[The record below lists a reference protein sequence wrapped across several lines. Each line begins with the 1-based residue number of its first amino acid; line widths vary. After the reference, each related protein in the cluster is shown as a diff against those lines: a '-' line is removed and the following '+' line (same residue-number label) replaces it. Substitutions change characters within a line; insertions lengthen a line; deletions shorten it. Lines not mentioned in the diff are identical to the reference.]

1 MSRQR
6 VAAEARRGKAES
18 AKTFARTT
26 AAVFAS
32 ACLAVAYVPAAS
44 YAAAGDN
51 EAVETET
58 GAVDAGDGWVLD
70 WEAEE
75 GEGGWEAAVTGLDE
89 SSSGSGEL
97 SIPKSVEL
105 DDGTTATVTEIG
117 EEAFNECDE
126 LTGIDIPDT
135 VVVIGA
141 KAFRESGLASIS
153 IPASVAYIPY
163 FCFWSCDDL
172 AEVTFEGS
180 SLEYIGYKSFY
191 GCSSLEEITIPALKG
206 DTYESVRYTG
216 GSVMT
221 GPRTYRLGEECLFDC
236 ASLSRVVFLAGGDTE
251 NYLLSSDEGGT
262 SISYLG
268 ANASDLQVITYVKD
282 LNLFSDM
289 SSSGEETTTGTM
301 YYAVNF
307 YESERAYEADED
319 GTGASYTA
327 VYASGTNIYDM
338 LYDADA
344 VADSMSE
351 STGTM
356 PELRDGYVWGVS
368 DSALTGE
375 DSTLSNCVD
384 VYPVLHDN
392 LDYAWFSVPS
402 IVYCDSEG
410 VPDLSEV
417 ALLAA
422 DGTEIGKRSYKYV
435 YLQVAQT
442 MSADGEGG
450 MESGGDSSGQEA
462 GGRED
467 GGESGSEEGGQEGGD
482 QQGGGEMSAQGG
494 DMEGAG
500 EEDGDE
506 SGEDASGQEGGEESS
521 GESGGQAPSGG
532 EEGGQGGESGDEMSG
547 QGGEEGGQQGG
558 EFGGEEGGQQ
568 GGEEAGEGETSGQE
582 DGQAPQS
589 GEDGGQ
595 EGGEMS
601 GQEGGGGSDSAESGS
616 AESGGQESGSTYTK
630 VKAGQSWEAG
640 SYQVYA
646 LGLGNAVGTC
656 TGEESEDSPTGYT
669 GTSFTVSDGGNVSV
683 STTYTNSNRAS
694 TIGSLALATDGVMTG
709 DIEFVTVASSESWQD
724 CLVAAGLAGVSG
736 GQAFFTDGEDTDDH
750 LYSAIAGCGTSKVY
764 VIGGETAVGSS
775 VMDRLE
781 EVLEVKNGSI
791 SSLAEPYASDPEAL
805 SLFIYEK
812 SHNTF
817 EDYDYEWGDVAVV
830 ASPTQSL
837 ASMSATAYVWKS
849 AAPVFFTDENGELS
863 GDAMSD
869 IASGGFSK
877 VVILGPVSYVS
888 TSMAEVIEESTGV
901 EVERMA
907 KGTGAYAASIDAQDY
922 FDAEFSAQGGE
933 ASEDGEAGEGE
944 EAEEGQEAGEGGQE
958 TGGGQEAGSGDS
970 GSEEDDSQQGQEGG
984 EQAQGGEANDDQ
996 AQGGDASSGQA
1007 EGGDASGQQGG
1018 DMGGGDMSGG
1028 QGGDM
1033 GGDMMGTGSAGV
1045 SETIVVVP
1053 ASDSATVAAAA
1064 QYAATA
1070 GASLRTVAS
1079 SADVKKLVES
1089 LDSIASDANIT
1100 IELAGDFTDVDEAL
1114 ENSSST
1120 TVSALI
1126 ASAAYDEG
1134 VSTEIGAG
1142 DTIEEGGVL
1151 YRVASSSEVTALGLA
1166 EDGMRAVHIGSIER
1180 GETTYEV
1187 ASVAAGAFED
1197 EGALKKASVEAT
1209 TVGPRAFSGC
1219 GELVSVEVDA
1229 DEVDASAFQGCGSL
1243 KTATVSATT
1252 LGTSAFQGC
1261 SALESIDLKSKSL
1274 DLISASAFQGCENL
1288 TSIVVK
1294 SRKIGEVGVNAFAG
1308 TPDEGVTVKV
1318 PLLKGGSYKEMF
1330 TATGLSD
1337 SATYKQA
1344 LLF

>member
-26 AAVFAS
+26 VAMFAS

-58 GAVDAGDGWVLD
+58 GTVDAGDGWVLD

-75 GEGGWEAAVTGLDE
+75 GEGGWEVAVTGLDE

-236 ASLSRVVFLAGGDTE
+236 ASLSKVVFLAGGDTE

-289 SSSGEETTTGTM
+289 SSSDEGTTTGTM

-307 YESERAYEADED
+307 YESERAYETDDD
-319 GTGASYTA
+319 GTGAAYTA

-351 STGTM
+351 SSGTM

-417 ALLAA
+417 SLLAA

-442 MSADGEGG
+442 MSAGGEGG
-450 MESGGDSSGQEA
+450 MESGGDASGQEA

-467 GGESGSEEGGQEGGD
+467 GGESGGEEGGQEGGD

-506 SGEDASGQEGGEESS
+506 SGEDASGQEGGEEGF

-547 QGGEEGGQQGG
+547 QGNEEGGQQGG

-568 GGEEAGEGETSGQE
+568 GGEEAGE
-582 DGQAPQS
+582 
-589 GEDGGQ
+589 
-595 EGGEMS
+595 MS
-601 GQEGGGGSDSAESGS
+601 GQEGGQEGGGDSDSSESGS
-616 AESGGQESGSTYTK
+616 AGSGGQESGSTYTK

-669 GTSFTVSDGGNVSV
+669 GTSFTVSDGGSVSV
-683 STTYTNSNRAS
+683 STTYANSNRAS

-901 EVERMA
+901 EVERTA

-922 FDAEFSAQGGE
+922 FDAEFSV
-933 ASEDGEAGEGE
+933 EDGETPEDGETGEGV
-944 EAEEGQEAGEGGQE
+944 EAEEGQEAGDGGAVEENQEAGEGGQE
-958 TGGGQEAGSGDS
+958 TEGGQEAGSGDS
-970 GSEEDDSQQGQEGG
+970 GSEEADFQQGQEGG
-984 EQAQGGEANDDQ
+984 EQAQGGEANDEQ
-996 AQGGDASSGQA
+996 AQ
-1007 EGGDASGQQGG
+1007 GGDASGQQGG

-1028 QGGDM
+1028 QSGDV
-1033 GGDMMGTGSAGV
+1033 MGTGSAGV

-1053 ASDSATVAAAA
+1053 ASDSATVATAA

-1100 IELAGDFTDVDEAL
+1100 IELAGDFTDIDEAL

-1126 ASAAYDEG
+1126 ASAAYDDDA
-1134 VSTEIGAG
+1134 STEIEAG
-1142 DTIEEGGVL
+1142 DTLEEGGVL
-1151 YRVASSSEVTALGLA
+1151 YKVTSSSEVTALDLV

-1197 EGALKKASVEAT
+1197 AGALKKASIEAM

-1243 KTATVSATT
+1243 KTATVSTTT

-1261 SALESIDLKSKSL
+1261 SALENIVLKSKSL

-1294 SRKIGEVGVNAFAG
+1294 SREIGEVGVNAFAG